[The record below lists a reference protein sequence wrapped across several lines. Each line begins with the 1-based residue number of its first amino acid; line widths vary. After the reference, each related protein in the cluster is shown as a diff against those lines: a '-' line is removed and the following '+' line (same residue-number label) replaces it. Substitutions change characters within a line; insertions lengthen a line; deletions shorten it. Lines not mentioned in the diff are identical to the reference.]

1 MAIKIGNLVRDTSIA
16 DDDYLLVDG
25 ASNGTR
31 IIRADHAAEALG
43 GRSTV
48 CLKRAASYD
57 ESSSISNTDYIV
69 VDNVT
74 APVRVSASNAA
85 TSLGQLATYPTG
97 TGVAETE
104 YILKIG
110 ANGKPQKVEAS
121 EAAAA
126 LAELAGQ
133 VAGAELLE
141 QAVASGIVSQAMT
154 NAITATIPQA
164 VTQLKAELTES
175 ESAVEIFDAGLVVSE
190 RVKNDCL
197 TSDSGYVLDARQ
209 GKVLQDGKIDKTS
222 IADNLTTNDATKVL
236 SAKQGKALQDG
247 KFSNTGGIVSGNIFS
262 ECTNA
267 DASVR
272 VRSLNSNSEMVNQIG
287 LLGSSSGRAGVF
299 DYFNN
304 KWIIYSE
311 PNGDVRLSTPIK
323 GQDLRIEKNH
333 TGASTATDTII
344 RVQTNDTGGN
354 RVSYLDIRAY
364 SDGRVGIYG
373 GPNNAIKTF
382 AAVTAAGNCV
392 LGDVVF
398 NINETGTAQSALSN
412 ISTKSARFI
421 RFGKMVFASVY
432 FQDSSNTVSGSGTK
446 LWSVPTSCVP
456 NSNNI
461 IPCVVVNSSDNVL
474 TASYMNITT

>member
-1 MAIKIGNLVRDTSIA
+1 MAIKIENLVRDTSIA
-16 DDDYLLVDG
+16 DDDYFLIDG

-57 ESSSISNTDYIV
+57 ESSSISDTDYIV

-141 QAVASGIVSQAMT
+141 QAIARGIVG
-154 NAITATIPQA
+154 QA
-164 VTQLKAELTES
+164 VTDAITDATSQAAAQLKEELTES

-190 RVKNDCL
+190 RVKNDCQ
-197 TSDSGYVLDARQ
+197 TTEAGYVLDARQ
-209 GKVLQDGKIDKTS
+209 GKLLNAVKVDKTS
-222 IADNLTTNDATKVL
+222 ITDNLTTNDATKVL

-247 KFSNTGGIVSGNIFS
+247 KIDKTSALIALD
-262 ECTNA
+262 TNA
-267 DASVR
+267 
-272 VRSLNSNSEMVNQIG
+272 
-287 LLGSSSGRAGVF
+287 
-299 DYFNN
+299 
-304 KWIIYSE
+304 
-311 PNGDVRLSTPIK
+311 
-323 GQDLRIEKNH
+323 
-333 TGASTATDTII
+333 ASTT
-344 RVQTNDTGGN
+344 V
-354 RVSYLDIRAY
+354 
-364 SDGRVGIYG
+364 DG
-373 GPNNAIKTF
+373 KL
-382 AAVTAAGNCV
+382 TAAIDA
-392 LGDVVF
+392 LGWRSDVIV
-398 NINETGTAQSALSN
+398 T
-412 ISTKSARFI
+412 
-421 RFGKMVFASVY
+421 
-432 FQDSSNTVSGSGTK
+432 
-446 LWSVPTSCVP
+446 
-456 NSNNI
+456 
-461 IPCVVVNSSDNVL
+461 
-474 TASYMNITT
+474 

>member
-1 MAIKIGNLVRDTSIA
+1 MAIKIENLVRDTSIA
-16 DDDYLLVDG
+16 DDDYFLIDG

-57 ESSSISNTDYIV
+57 ESSSISDTDYIV

-141 QAVASGIVSQAMT
+141 QAIVRGIVG
-154 NAITATIPQA
+154 QA
-164 VTQLKAELTES
+164 VTDTISQAAAQLKEELTES

-190 RVKNDCL
+190 RVKNDCQ
-197 TSDSGYVLDARQ
+197 TTEAGYVLDARQ
-209 GKVLQDGKIDKTS
+209 GRLLNAVKVDKTD

-247 KFSNTGGIVSGNIFS
+247 KIDKTSALIALD
-262 ECTNA
+262 TNA
-267 DASVR
+267 
-272 VRSLNSNSEMVNQIG
+272 E
-287 LLGSSSGRAGVF
+287 
-299 DYFNN
+299 
-304 KWIIYSE
+304 
-311 PNGDVRLSTPIK
+311 ST
-323 GQDLRIEKNH
+323 
-333 TGASTATDTII
+333 T
-344 RVQTNDTGGN
+344 V
-354 RVSYLDIRAY
+354 
-364 SDGRVGIYG
+364 DG
-373 GPNNAIKTF
+373 KL
-382 AAVTAAGNCV
+382 TAAIDA
-392 LGDVVF
+392 LGWRSDVIV
-398 NINETGTAQSALSN
+398 T
-412 ISTKSARFI
+412 
-421 RFGKMVFASVY
+421 
-432 FQDSSNTVSGSGTK
+432 
-446 LWSVPTSCVP
+446 
-456 NSNNI
+456 
-461 IPCVVVNSSDNVL
+461 
-474 TASYMNITT
+474 